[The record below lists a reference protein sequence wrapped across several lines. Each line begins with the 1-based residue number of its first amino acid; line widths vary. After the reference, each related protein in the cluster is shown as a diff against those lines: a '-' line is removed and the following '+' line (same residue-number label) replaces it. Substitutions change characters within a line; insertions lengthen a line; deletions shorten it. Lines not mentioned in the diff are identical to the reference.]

1 MAQKRR
7 KVFLYTI
14 HHRDDSGYGSDAFE
28 AILADIMRL
37 SVNKRSWQYTP
48 DNDSAFI
55 RLVKFEK
62 LHKTSQTSQVY
73 AGVVAA
79 YDSNTITVGEQDK
92 DSVWQYQLPDGRLPL
107 QVVHFLYYADTKHMV
122 LEYNRNAAS
131 NVKIMAYVNTMVQ
144 QLQLSHKLAFM
155 AEVIC
160 HPSAVEYIKRARR
173 IKSVSITV
181 PRDAVQSN
189 SMIKQLAEDIFTA
202 PSIEGHT
209 DTLGSITIEFKPK
222 RGQFLSSG
230 AAIDTYLKEFPDIE
244 KQVYTIEAEEGM
256 ELTTVNLMQ
265 PQFKNEIQL
274 PDATM
279 PQAAYDAAVFTG
291 LHNVYKAS
299 KDVING

>member
-1 MAQKRR
+1 
-7 KVFLYTI
+7 
-14 HHRDDSGYGSDAFE
+14 
-28 AILADIMRL
+28 MRL